1 MTGWEPPYDSKLWN
15 SKKEHRDVFNCYIYA
30 LNIHDPRQ
38 IKKCLETECDL
49 PFHQPGLISGYKG
62 FDSNKPKTCPEMIAR
77 IIGDNSTIT
86 QIGFEEKCP
95 PKTSKIALVVDED
108 EDYHFLRQDRGGWW
122 SQKGGAKPVTNL
134 DASLRPI
141 WDPALAN
148 NNWTNSQGT
157 LNYDIFCG
165 YLCVPRSGTLR
176 VSTGMNVNLK
186 VTTTSQGGG
195 AERLASGRAVTT
207 GGRRTKKKKRA
218 SPAKRFR
225 GSQTMHSGGRRA

>member
-1 MTGWEPPYDSKLWN
+1 
-15 SKKEHRDVFNCYIYA
+15 
-30 LNIHDPRQ
+30 
-38 IKKCLETECDL
+38 
-49 PFHQPGLISGYKG
+49 
-62 FDSNKPKTCPEMIAR
+62 MIAR

-176 VSTGMNVNLK
+176 VSTGMNTNLK

-195 AERLASGRAVTT
+195 AVTT

-225 GSQTMHSGGRRA
+225 GSQTKHSGDRRA

>member
-1 MTGWEPPYDSKLWN
+1 M
-15 SKKEHRDVFNCYIYA
+15 H
-30 LNIHDPRQ
+30 
-38 IKKCLETECDL
+38 
-49 PFHQPGLISGYKG
+49 
-62 FDSNKPKTCPEMIAR
+62 PKTCPNMISR
-77 IIGDNSTIT
+77 LMGDNPTLQPTS
-86 QIGFEEKCP
+86 FELKCP
-95 PKTSKIALVVDED
+95 KGTSKIALIIDED
-108 EDYHFLRQDRGGWW
+108 RDYHFLRQDQPAKGSKIGYF
-122 SQKGGAKPVTNL
+122 SQKGGAQPVTNL

-176 VSTGMNVNLK
+176 VSTGMNTNLK

-195 AERLASGRAVTT
+195 AVTT

-225 GSQTMHSGGRRA
+225 GSQTKHSGDRRA